1 MTEEQRMI
9 KEFIEKNGVTILPP
23 DVRIIV
29 NSALAWKEENRHL
42 EVPDEKRRKKRKKQK
57 KQK

>member
-9 KEFIEKNGVTILPP
+9 KEFIKKNGVTKLPP

-29 NSALAWKEENRHL
+29 NSALAWKEEYRDL
-42 EVPDEKRRKKRKKQK
+42 EIPDNKPAKKRKKQK